1 MSLEPLSNFVVIDPA
16 AVADKIG
23 SVYIPPNAQ
32 EKSQKG
38 TIVAVGKGMFEHGI
52 FVKTTLEIGD
62 VVLFQR
68 YSGIEVE
75 DGGKKVIIMRENEVF
90 SKVNS

>member
-1 MSLEPLSNFVVIDPA
+1 MSLQPLSNFVVIDPT

-23 SVYIPPNAQ
+23 SIYIPPNAQ

-38 TIVAVGKGMFEHGI
+38 TIIAVGPGMMEYGT
-52 FVKTTLEIGD
+52 FVATTLKVGD
-62 VVLFQR
+62 LVLYQR

-75 DGGKKVIIMRENEVF
+75 DSGKKVIILRENEIF
-90 SKVNS
+90 SKIVG